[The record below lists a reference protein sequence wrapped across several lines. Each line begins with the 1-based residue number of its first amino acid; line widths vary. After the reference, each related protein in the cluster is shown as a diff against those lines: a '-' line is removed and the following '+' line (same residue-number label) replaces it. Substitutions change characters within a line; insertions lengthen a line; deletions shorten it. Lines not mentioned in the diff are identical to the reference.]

1 MLGRGEASP
10 KRADRTPS
18 AAAAS
23 AATARHHATPS
34 THTLLVSSTPPPPP
48 QQQQQDYHGYPAVQ
62 RDLHGLLASA
72 QAARARTSRV
82 RSAAEGVAAARL
94 LAGAGFDAARLDAE
108 VASLELQPTLEDV
121 FPGGTGWAGTGGV
134 GSGIAAAAATAAAVA
149 AGGGGGA
156 LGAYGVEAYLQQ
168 VQDMAVLA
176 AIQEAQQDA
185 ISSFE
190 RHMDTALAKEWASD
204 KGRLLTVGGGRM
216 GGGGG
221 GRGAAAGGGASMFGA
236 GAFRGGAGSPT
247 GRTGGAAAGAAA
259 GAGAAAAGASFPGGA
274 QLQPR
279 EQAYLTAMRK
289 LNAAAAKGTAADA
302 VAELGAA
309 AAASA
314 AAGGGAAAA
323 SEGGSAATS
332 SSGIAATW
340 SLLRDILSVAHGK
353 GLKPGSCSPAAFAG
367 ALVSGAR
374 QHLQAGF
381 AGHMRA
387 TVARH
392 RAAAHRGGDPDRL
405 REVQAYLALR
415 LRDRGALDLQQVGGH
430 DTSWA
435 QVYHALRAGYD
446 DVALRAAE
454 RATDP
459 GASAT
464 GAAAALAAAAAVP
477 GGGGSFGA
485 RGSGGGGNLRPLL
498 AAWLEDRAAFRAA
511 HGAAMLRECE
521 RATQA
526 RAAAQRGGGGGA
538 GATAG
543 PSSSVRLDFM
553 VLVYALLAGDARAVD
568 ALSRESPHLFATIE
582 DFMWLKLALVSTT
595 GGGSAGGDGGGL
607 LGNASPQQQQQQQ
620 QAALGAAPA
629 YSLPDL
635 QAEINRWPA
644 SYYSRN
650 GKEPLLYATVLLLSL
665 QFSRALRFLW
675 RDESAGALRSDA
687 VHLAAALWFAG
698 VLGPGTGLPDAEGA
712 GPGGGT
718 PQQQQQQQQSAFD
731 VADALAQYGRRF
743 VPSDPDAAL
752 QYLMPAAEASGG
764 GVSAKGRMLRE
775 LLARCGD
782 PAAVLGRGGAAGAA
796 GPLDAFVAD
805 ADERRALLEAVA
817 YECQLSHQPDEARA
831 LFMAAGRPRAALRLV
846 CQRLSAALVGA
857 GGGGAGGMGA
867 GGSVG
872 AAGLVGPATA
882 EAADVPALVSQG
894 DEAVAAMESAA
905 GGGAPDDASRRDAA
919 SFAQLKAV
927 RALLA
932 ASRRR
937 AWAAALQEA
946 ARLSFVPE
954 ERARVEVCR
963 REVRALDEAVR
974 ERLPDV
980 LACLAEALL
989 GARAEVA
996 AGGGGA
1002 GPDSEVRLAPLRAR
1016 AEALKAFVLADL
1028 DPSIPPQVYARVNDV
1043 VRELS

>member
-1 MLGRGEASP
+1 M
-10 KRADRTPS
+10 
-18 AAAAS
+18 
-23 AATARHHATPS
+23 
-34 THTLLVSSTPPPPP
+34 
-48 QQQQQDYHGYPAVQ
+48 Q
-62 RDLHGLLASA
+62 RDLHGLLAQA

-121 FPGGTGWAGTGGV
+121 FPGGGGAGWAGAGGD
-134 GSGIAAAAATAAAVA
+134 GGGIAAAAAQAAAVA

-156 LGAYGVEAYLQQ
+156 LGGYGVEGYLQQ

-190 RHMDTALAKEWASD
+190 RHMDTALAREWAAD
-204 KGRLLTVGGGRM
+204 KGRLLTVGGPGGAAAP

-221 GRGAAAGGGASMFGA
+221 GPNGRASAVSFLGA
-236 GAFRGGAGSPT
+236 GAFRGAAGSPA
-247 GRTGGAAAGAAA
+247 GRAGGGGGGGGAAAAAA
-259 GAGAAAAGASFPGGA
+259 GGAAFAGGA

-279 EQAYLTAMRK
+279 EQAYLSAMRK
-289 LNAAAAKGTAADA
+289 LNAAAAKGAPVDA

-309 AAASA
+309 AASTSASD
-314 AAGGGAAAA
+314 GGGAAAT
-323 SEGGSAATS
+323 GG
-332 SSGIAATW
+332 GVAATW
-340 SLLRDILSVAHGK
+340 SLLRDILSVAHAK

-367 ALVSGAR
+367 ALVAGAR

-381 AGHMRA
+381 AAHVRV

-392 RAAAHRGGDPDRL
+392 RAAAPRGGDPDRL

-459 GASAT
+459 GASAM
-464 GAAAALAAAAAVP
+464 GAAASLAAAAALP
-477 GGGGSFGA
+477 GGGGGA
-485 RGSGGGGNLRPLL
+485 RGGGGGGGDLRPLL

-521 RATQA
+521 RAAQA
-526 RAAAQRGGGGGA
+526 RAAAARGAAAAGGA
-538 GATAG
+538 STG
-543 PSSSVRLDFM
+543 PSSSSVRLDYM
-553 VLVYALLAGDARAVD
+553 VLVYALLAGEARAVD

-582 DFMWLKLALVSTT
+582 DFMWLKLALVSTGELPGGA
-595 GGGSAGGDGGGL
+595 GGGGGG
-607 LGNASPQQQQQQQ
+607 GGPSPSSLQQQQ
-620 QAALGAAPA
+620 QAQSLGAAPS
-629 YSLPDL
+629 YRLPDL

-650 GKEPLLYATVLLLSL
+650 GKEPLLYASVLLLSL

-675 RDESAGALRSDA
+675 RDESAAALRADA

-698 VLGPGTGLPDAEGA
+698 VLGPGTGLPEAAAAAGA
-712 GPGGGT
+712 AAGGT
-718 PQQQQQQQQSAFD
+718 PQQQQQQQPFD
-731 VADALAQYGRRF
+731 VVDALSQYGRRF
-743 VPSDPDAAL
+743 VPADPDAAL
-752 QYLMPAAEASGG
+752 HYLMPAAEASGG
-764 GVSAKGRMLRE
+764 GVGAKGRMLRE

-782 PAAVLGRGGAAGAA
+782 PAAVLGAAAARPGAGGAPGPA
-796 GPLDAFVAD
+796 PLDAFVAD

-846 CQRLSAALVGA
+846 SQRLSAALVGGA
-857 GGGGAGGMGA
+857 GAGGAG
-867 GGSVG
+867 
-872 AAGLVGPATA
+872 AGLVGPATA
-882 EAADVPALVSQG
+882 EAADVPALLAQG
-894 DEAVAAMESAA
+894 DEAVAAIEAAAAA
-905 GGGAPDDASRRDAA
+905 GGAADDAARRDAA
-919 SFAQLKAV
+919 AFAQLKAV
-927 RALLA
+927 RALLQA
-932 ASRRR
+932 ARR
-937 AWAAALQEA
+937 AQWGGALQEA
-946 ARLSFVPE
+946 ARLSFVPD

-963 REVRALDEAVR
+963 REARALGDAVR

-980 LACLAEALL
+980 LAALAEALL
-989 GARAEVA
+989 GAKAEVLGG
-996 AGGGGA
+996 AGGGG
-1002 GPDSEVRLAPLRAR
+1002 PDADVRLAPLRSR

-1043 VRELS
+1043 VRELN

>member
-1 MLGRGEASP
+1 
-10 KRADRTPS
+10 
-18 AAAAS
+18 
-23 AATARHHATPS
+23 
-34 THTLLVSSTPPPPP
+34 
-48 QQQQQDYHGYPAVQ
+48 VQ
-62 RDLHGLLASA
+62 RDLHGLLAQA
-72 QAARARTSRV
+72 QAARARTSRI

-121 FPGGTGWAGTGGV
+121 FPGGPGWAGTGGAD
-134 GSGIAAAAATAAAVA
+134 GGIAAAAAAAAAVA

-190 RHMDTALAKEWASD
+190 RHMDTALAKEWAAD
-204 KGRLLTVGGGRM
+204 KGRLLTVGGP
-216 GGGGG
+216 GGAVGGSAAGAGG
-221 GRGAAAGGGASMFGA
+221 GRAGTASLFGA
-236 GAFRGGAGSPT
+236 GAFRGAGSPVGG
-247 GRTGGAAAGAAA
+247 GRGGGGLLGGGA
-259 GAGAAAAGASFPGGA
+259 GAGTATATATAAFTGGA

-279 EQAYLTAMRK
+279 EQAYLAAMRK
-289 LNAAAAKGTAADA
+289 LNAAAAKGGPVDA

-309 AAASA
+309 AASASG
-314 AAGGGAAAA
+314 GGGAAGA
-323 SEGGSAATS
+323 AATS
-332 SSGIAATW
+332 DGGGAATTTTTTTGIAATW
-340 SLLRDILSVAHGK
+340 SLLRDILSVAHAK
-353 GLKPGSCSPAAFAG
+353 GLKPGSCSPSAFTG
-367 ALVSGAR
+367 ALVAGAR

-381 AGHMRA
+381 AAHMRA

-464 GAAAALAAAAAVP
+464 GAAAAMAAAATLP
-477 GGGGSFGA
+477 GGGG
-485 RGSGGGGNLRPLL
+485 GGGRGGGDLRPLL

-521 RATQA
+521 RAAQA
-526 RAAAQRGGGGGA
+526 RAAAHRGGA
-538 GATAG
+538 AATG
-543 PSSSVRLDFM
+543 PSSSSSVRLDYM

-582 DFMWLKLALVSTT
+582 DFMWLKLALVSTDGGAGA
-595 GGGSAGGDGGGL
+595 GGGG
-607 LGNASPQQQQQQQ
+607 ASPSALQQPAQQS
-620 QAALGAAPA
+620 ALGAAPA
-629 YSLPDL
+629 YRLPDL

-644 SYYSRN
+644 SYYSRS

-675 RDESAGALRSDA
+675 RDESASALRADA

-698 VLGPGTGLPDAEGA
+698 VLGPGTGLPDAASAVAGGA
-712 GPGGGT
+712 GGAT
-718 PQQQQQQQQSAFD
+718 PLQQQQQQQQPPFD
-731 VADALAQYGRRF
+731 VVDAFAQYGRRF

-752 QYLMPAAEASGG
+752 QYLMPAAQASGG
-764 GVSAKGRMLRE
+764 GLTAKGRMLRE

-782 PAAVLGRGGAAGAA
+782 PAAVLGAAARPGQGAAA
-796 GPLDAFVAD
+796 GPSPLDAFVAN
-805 ADERRALLEAVA
+805 ADERRGLLEAVA

-831 LFMAAGRPRAALRLV
+831 LFMAAGRPRLALSLV
-846 CQRLSAALVGA
+846 SERLSAALVG
-857 GGGGAGGMGA
+857 GGAGAGGA
-867 GGSVG
+867 GASG
-872 AAGLVGPATA
+872 GLVGPATT
-882 EAADVPALVSQG
+882 EAPDVPALLQQG
-894 DEAVAAMESAA
+894 DEAVAAMEAEAA
-905 GGGAPDDASRRDAA
+905 GGGAVDDASRRDAA
-919 SFAQLKAV
+919 AFSQLKAV
-927 RALLA
+927 RALLQA
-932 ASRRR
+932 ARRGQ
-937 AWAAALQEA
+937 WAAALQEA
-946 ARLSFVPE
+946 ARLSFVPD

-963 REVRALDEAVR
+963 REVRALDAATR
-974 ERLPDV
+974 ARLPDV
-980 LACLAEALL
+980 LAALAESLL
-989 GARAEVA
+989 GAKAEAV
-996 AGGGGA
+996 GSGA
-1002 GPDSEVRLAPLRAR
+1002 GPDADVRLNPLRAR

-1028 DPSIPPQVYARVNDV
+1028 DPSIPPSVYARVNDV